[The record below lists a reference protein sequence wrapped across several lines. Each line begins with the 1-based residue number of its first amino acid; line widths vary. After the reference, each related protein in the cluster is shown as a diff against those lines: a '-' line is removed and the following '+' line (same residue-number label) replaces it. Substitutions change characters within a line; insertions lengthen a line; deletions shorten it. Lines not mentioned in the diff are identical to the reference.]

1 MKFEV
6 DAENYH
12 FILNLT
18 VDKSYMPDGQFDIFE
33 PEDIEEQLG
42 GYLSFY
48 QLEITSHPIGE
59 AKTMSHYQAGLLLPK
74 DPEDLQEELGTLLDN
89 NKYLEHIIS
98 HWELELS

>member
-1 MKFEV
+1 LKFEV

-18 VDKSYMPDGQFDIFE
+18 QDPNYLPDGQFDIFD
-33 PEDIEEQLG
+33 PEDIEQQLG

-48 QLEITSHPIGE
+48 QLHIISHPIGKAE
-59 AKTMSHYQAGLLLPK
+59 TLTHYQPGILLPK
-74 DPEDLQEELGTLLDN
+74 DPDDLQEELGTLLDD

-98 HWELELS
+98 HWELEDS